1 MNSLAQKITL
11 GIAGIASIVGIIM
24 LVMILITGNDP
35 IVAGEAEGLKNSFI
49 YLVIATF
56 VIAVL
61 YFVVTG
67 ILSLVKNP
75 SAFKKDALPLIV
87 LVIIGILLFWI
98 SGIES
103 FESLGKA
110 SFINEEDTRLT
121 EYYGLSNDQLSSIS
135 SWRSWLTV
143 GLGLTGLLL
152 AVASLAFVYDMVKS
166 SLK

>member
-11 GIAGIASIVGIIM
+11 GIAGFVSVVGLIM

-56 VIAVL
+56 AIAVL
-61 YFVVTG
+61 YFLITG

-75 SAFKKDALPLIV
+75 SAFKKDALPLVV

-98 SGIES
+98 SG
-103 FESLGKA
+103 LDTDALTKA
-110 SFINEEDTRLT
+110 SFINEENSRLT